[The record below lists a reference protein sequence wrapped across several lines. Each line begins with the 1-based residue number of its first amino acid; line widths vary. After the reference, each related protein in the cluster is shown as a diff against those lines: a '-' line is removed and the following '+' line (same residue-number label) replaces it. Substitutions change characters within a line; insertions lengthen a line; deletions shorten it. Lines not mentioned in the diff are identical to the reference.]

1 MIIVTGGAGFIGSNL
16 IAALNARGRKDII
29 LCDHLGMDDKWRNL
43 ARRQIAEIV
52 NPEDL
57 FTYMREHADGGVW
70 GRVEAVF
77 HMGANSSTTES
88 DVDLILSQ
96 NFRFSLDLWRLCAEQ
111 EVRLIYASSA
121 ATYGDGRAGFA
132 DGLDVSQLDQLKP
145 LNPYG
150 WSKHLFDQRVAHLAM
165 DPRTRPPQYV
175 GLKFFNVYGRGGTL
189 FMYVIAPM

>member
-16 IAALNARGRKDII
+16 IAALNARGRKDIV

-52 NPEDL
+52 DPEDL
-57 FTYMREHADGGVW
+57 FTYMREHADGGAW

-121 ATYGDGRAGFA
+121 ATYGDG
-132 DGLDVSQLDQLKP
+132 
-145 LNPYG
+145 
-150 WSKHLFDQRVAHLAM
+150 
-165 DPRTRPPQYV
+165 
-175 GLKFFNVYGRGGTL
+175 
-189 FMYVIAPM
+189 